1 MCTIYSKSQLHQL
14 SDKELCSLFN
24 KISAELYRTPR
35 PSRRQRAAHAN
46 LEAVRREITHRK
58 QRLKPPGF

>member
-14 SDKELCSLFN
+14 SNKELCSLFN
-24 KISAELYRTPR
+24 KISAELYHAPQH
-35 PSRRQRAAHAN
+35 SRRQVAAHAN
-46 LEAVRREITHRK
+46 LDAVRREITYRT